1 MATDQP
7 YENQLVAVATRYGID
22 VTDKSVEEIEKAV
35 EDVEANGTMADRG
48 ETQPEPKKATR
59 KSSATSNTRTS
70 SRRSSTKK

>member
-22 VTDKSVEEIEKAV
+22 VTDKSVEEIEKA
-35 EDVEANGTMADRG
+35 VEANGTMADRG